1 MAFLL
6 ALGLT
11 LYPVISNYVNQKYAS
26 QIQTTYQEVMKQIDD
41 SALREAKEQA
51 DIYNRSLIPGAA
63 EAYSQEGLLAASA
76 DYDSQLNLAG
86 NGIMGYVEIPK
97 IRVNLP
103 IYHGTE
109 NDSLERG
116 IGHLLGSS
124 LPVGG
129 ESTHSILS
137 GHSGMASQKMFT
149 DLEQLTAGDVF
160 YLHVLDETL
169 AYQVVEINTVLPY
182 DTSLLGIA
190 PGEDLCTL
198 VTCTPYGVNT
208 HRLLVRGSRIPYEEA
223 EQIMEETASEEA
235 AASTWEEKYLQGV
248 MVDRKLLKNPNG
260 LILGTPGS
268 GKSFSAKREISNV
281 FLATGDDIMICDPEG
296 EYFPLVQRLE
306 GQVIKISPT
315 SRHHINPMDINLNYS
330 DEENPLSLKSDFI
343 LSLCELIVGGKD
355 GLKPVEKTIIDRC
368 VRMVYQDYLNDP
380 KPENMPILLPHGSPA
395 NCIHRRSGECR
406 NRTLRFFHAPGV
418 Y

>member
-11 LYPVISNYVNQKYAS
+11 LYPIISNYVNQKYAS
-26 QIQTTYQEVMKQIDD
+26 QIHTAYQEVMEQVDD
-41 SALREAKEQA
+41 SDFLKAKELA
-51 DIYNRSLIPGAA
+51 NEYNRALVPGATD
-63 EAYSQEGLLAASA
+63 AYSQEGLQAASA
-76 DYDSQLNLAG
+76 DYGSQLNLAG

-97 IRVNLP
+97 ISVNLP

-129 ESTHSILS
+129 ENTHSILS

-149 DLEQLTAGDVF
+149 DLEQLIIGDVF

-208 HRLLVRGSRIPYEEA
+208 HRLLVRGSRIPYAEA
-223 EQIMEETASEEA
+223 ELLAEETAEEEPA
-235 AASTWEEKYLQGV
+235 NSTWEQKYIEGLLWGAAAVLLLLLLIGV
-248 MVDRKLLKNPNG
+248 
-260 LILGTPGS
+260 
-268 GKSFSAKREISNV
+268 
-281 FLATGDDIMICDPEG
+281 
-296 EYFPLVQRLE
+296 
-306 GQVIKISPT
+306 
-315 SRHHINPMDINLNYS
+315 
-330 DEENPLSLKSDFI
+330 
-343 LSLCELIVGGKD
+343 
-355 GLKPVEKTIIDRC
+355 
-368 VRMVYQDYLNDP
+368 
-380 KPENMPILLPHGSPA
+380 
-395 NCIHRRSGECR
+395 
-406 NRTLRFFHAPGV
+406 GV
-418 Y
+418 YIYQNFAGGGRYEKG

>member
-11 LYPVISNYVNQKYAS
+11 LYPVISNYANQKYAS
-26 QIQTTYQEVMKQIDD
+26 QIHTAYQEVMEQIDD

-51 DIYNRSLIPGAA
+51 EIYNHSLIPGASTQD
-63 EAYSQEGLLAASA
+63 AYSQEGLKAASQ
-76 DYDSQLNLAG
+76 DYNSQLDVAG

-97 IRVNLP
+97 ISVNLP

-129 ESTHSILS
+129 ESTHTILS

-160 YLHVLDETL
+160 YLHVLNETL
-169 AYQVVEINTVLPY
+169 AYQVVELNTVLPY
-182 DTSLLGIA
+182 DTSLLGIV

-223 EQIMEETASEEA
+223 AALAEENIEQAPRS
-235 AASTWEEKYLQGV
+235 SWEQKYLLGILWGV
-248 MVDRKLLKNPNG
+248 IAALG
-260 LILGTPGS
+260 LGLVI
-268 GKSFSAKREISNV
+268 FSAVHIYRKFVS
-281 FLATGDDIMICDPEG
+281 GGGM
-296 EYFPLVQRLE
+296 YVQ
-306 GQVIKISPT
+306 K
-315 SRHHINPMDINLNYS
+315 
-330 DEENPLSLKSDFI
+330 
-343 LSLCELIVGGKD
+343 
-355 GLKPVEKTIIDRC
+355 
-368 VRMVYQDYLNDP
+368 
-380 KPENMPILLPHGSPA
+380 
-395 NCIHRRSGECR
+395 
-406 NRTLRFFHAPGV
+406 
-418 Y
+418 

>member
-26 QIQTTYQEVMKQIDD
+26 QIHTAYQEVM
-41 SALREAKEQA
+41 EQA
-51 DIYNRSLIPGAA
+51 DDSELLKAKELADTYNHTLVPGATA
-63 EAYSQEGLLAASA
+63 AYSQEGLQAASA
-76 DYDSQLNLAG
+76 DYDSQLDVAG

-97 IRVNLP
+97 ISVKLP

-129 ESTHSILS
+129 ENTHTILS

-149 DLEQLTAGDVF
+149 DLEQLTTGDVF

-223 EQIMEETASEEA
+223 ELLAEEVAEEEPVK
-235 AASTWEEKYLQGV
+235 STWEQKYIEGLLWGV
-248 MVDRKLLKNPNG
+248 AAVLLLLL
-260 LILGTPGS
+260 LI
-268 GKSFSAKREISNV
+268 
-281 FLATGDDIMICDPEG
+281 
-296 EYFPLVQRLE
+296 
-306 GQVIKISPT
+306 
-315 SRHHINPMDINLNYS
+315 
-330 DEENPLSLKSDFI
+330 
-343 LSLCELIVGGKD
+343 
-355 GLKPVEKTIIDRC
+355 C
-368 VRMVYQDYLNDP
+368 V
-380 KPENMPILLPHGSPA
+380 
-395 NCIHRRSGECR
+395 
-406 NRTLRFFHAPGV
+406 GV
-418 Y
+418 YIYQNFAGGGRYEKG